1 MVQYRQR
8 AARAYPPAGAR
19 KHQNERLIHTMTTA
33 NKLTILRVLMIPVF
47 LVVLYWG
54 FPGCR
59 YAALGIYIVACLTD
73 LLDGYI
79 ARHYD
84 QISDFGKFMDPLA
97 DKCLVMAALCWFVEE
112 GTFAAWVLA
121 IVLLREFAV
130 SGMRLVAVEKGR
142 VIAAGWSGKVKTAST
157 MVCICLILLGIPQW
171 LNYVCQGV
179 ILVTTVYSGI
189 EYFAKNADVFKVIK

>member
-1 MVQYRQR
+1 MGNVSE
-8 AARAYPPAGAR
+8 AKTADTIMTPSNIITMARIC
-19 KHQNERLIHTMTTA
+19 L
-33 NKLTILRVLMIPVF
+33 VPVF
-47 LVVLYWG
+47 VAAIISPWPEWIGFEELDVWKSWIAAAIFVVIS
-54 FPGCR
+54 C
-59 YAALGIYIVACLTD
+59 TD
-73 LLDGYI
+73 WLDGYL
-79 ARHYD
+79 ARKRNEVT
-84 QISDFGKFMDPLA
+84 DFGKFMDPLA

-121 IVLLREFAV
+121 VVLLREFAV

-157 MVCICLILLGIPQW
+157 MVCICLILFGIPQV

-189 EYFAKNADVFKVIK
+189 EYFAKNADVFKEVK